1 MKRNYDNRLDKFVTE
16 MMQDPIKIN
25 NDKIANEFTDPD
37 YKFYRN
43 KMLAEDEMAKTRNS
57 VDFAKTN
64 TTHMFNGT

>member
-1 MKRNYDNRLDKFVTE
+1 
-16 MMQDPIKIN
+16 MQDPIKIN

-43 KMLAEDEMAKTRNS
+43 KMLVDDSEMIKTRNS

-64 TTHMFNGT
+64 VTHMFGGTSSGFTNV